1 MIRCRAAS
9 PSSDVWI
16 ACIVGSITTSPSA
29 EFSHPSWWVTA
40 SNPCSARDELPIGA
54 RAAKLSEPDMVISA
68 HASARSPAP
77 GVHTSARGA
86 DRGRTAIQPR
96 SDRWPL
102 TPSGCEEF
110 DRARQ
115 LLTEFRDEE
124 ALDYFELASGR
135 ATDPAVRASAA
146 AFVAGLLLG
155 SHRPWEVD
163 AWAEI
168 VRENA
173 ARPDLGDFLDA
184 AARLQLDDIEG
195 ARAGARAGRGPDRP
209 LVPVLGHR
217 GPDRACARGVS
228 RRRRRGRPR
237 RSARDVRDRS
247 LRARGMG
254 RVRAAV
260 RRERFRS
267 RPKWSRQ
274 VPDDRTFEVITALRS
289 SAPEGVDRIAELI
302 WNRNPG
308 DARVL
313 ALVPRFASKLES
325 VRAMEWSARMRGVGM
340 GRTCPLLARA
350 EDERVEPI
358 ERVRACALA
367 HAAFGDRRA
376 RELLEKAAPDL
387 DDDEVVEAVVEVW
400 TIAAALAD
408 SVVASAATTP
418 TRSLAIT
425 TSLFERGAAARGLRG
440 ARARALAR
448 SRGVVDDRR
457 GRAAPAGAGARRP
470 RGRSRGARRTRTWP
484 GFSKRCWS
492 WPANGD
498 REDRPPR
505 RRAREPV
512 LRDRGSGRQPRP

>member
-1 MIRCRAAS
+1 MAVDA
-9 PSSDVWI
+9 
-16 ACIVGSITTSPSA
+16 
-29 EFSHPSWWVTA
+29 
-40 SNPCSARDELPIGA
+40 
-54 RAAKLSEPDMVISA
+54 
-68 HASARSPAP
+68 
-77 GVHTSARGA
+77 
-86 DRGRTAIQPR
+86 
-96 SDRWPL
+96 
-102 TPSGCEEF
+102 SGCEEF

-173 ARPDLGDFLDA
+173 ERPDLGDFLDA

-195 ARAGARAGRGPDRP
+195 ARAVLERVEDPTDPWFPCSITAARIARAHVAYLDGDVDVARAEVLATFEVDRFAP
-209 LVPVLGHR
+209 EVWDAFARL
-217 GPDRACARGVS
+217 CAESDFDPTEVV
-228 RRRRRGRPR
+228 
-237 RSARDVRDRS
+237 A
-247 LRARGMG
+247 
-254 RVRAAV
+254 
-260 RRERFRS
+260 
-267 RPKWSRQ
+267 Q
-274 VPDDRTFEVITALRS
+274 VPDDRTFDVIAALRS

-350 EDERVEPI
+350 EDERVEPM

-376 RELLEKAAPDL
+376 RELLEKAAPEL
-387 DDDEVVEAVVEVW
+387 EDDEVVEAVVEVW

-408 SVVASAATTP
+408 SVVAGAATTP

-425 TSLFERGAAARGLRG
+425 TSLFERGAPHEAYAVLVHGLSLEAAESLTTDE
-440 ARARALAR
+440 
-448 SRGVVDDRR
+448 VVRLL
-457 GRAAPAGAGARRP
+457 PV
-470 RGRSRGARRTRTWP
+470 
-484 GFSKRCWS
+484 
-492 WPANGD
+492 
-498 REDRPPR
+498 
-505 RRAREPV
+505 PV
-512 LRDRGSGRQPRP
+512 LEGLAAEAEQHGEEDLAGILEAVLVVAGER

>member
-1 MIRCRAAS
+1 MTVDA
-9 PSSDVWI
+9 
-16 ACIVGSITTSPSA
+16 
-29 EFSHPSWWVTA
+29 
-40 SNPCSARDELPIGA
+40 
-54 RAAKLSEPDMVISA
+54 
-68 HASARSPAP
+68 
-77 GVHTSARGA
+77 
-86 DRGRTAIQPR
+86 
-96 SDRWPL
+96 
-102 TPSGCEEF
+102 SGCEEF

-115 LLTEFRDEE
+115 LLTEFREEE

-135 ATDPAVRASAA
+135 ATDRAVRASAA

-173 ARPDLGDFLDA
+173 ERPDLGDFLDA

-195 ARAGARAGRGPDRP
+195 ARAVLERVEDPTDPWFPCSITAARVARAHVAYLDGDVDLARAEVLATFEIDRFAP
-209 LVPVLGHR
+209 EVWDAFARL
-217 GPDRACARGVS
+217 CAES
-228 RRRRRGRPR
+228 DFDPR
-237 RSARDVRDRS
+237 EVVA
-247 LRARGMG
+247 
-254 RVRAAV
+254 
-260 RRERFRS
+260 
-267 RPKWSRQ
+267 Q
-274 VPDDRTFEVITALRS
+274 VPDDRTFEVIAALRS

-350 EDERVEPI
+350 EDERVEPM

-376 RELLEKAAPDL
+376 RELLEKAAPAL
-387 DDDEVVEAVVEVW
+387 EDDEVVEAVVEVW

-408 SVVASAATTP
+408 SVVAGAATTP

-425 TSLFERGAAARGLRG
+425 TSLFERGAPHEAYAVLVHGLSLEAAESLTTDE
-440 ARARALAR
+440 
-448 SRGVVDDRR
+448 VVRLL
-457 GRAAPAGAGARRP
+457 PV
-470 RGRSRGARRTRTWP
+470 
-484 GFSKRCWS
+484 
-492 WPANGD
+492 
-498 REDRPPR
+498 
-505 RRAREPV
+505 PV
-512 LRDRGSGRQPRP
+512 LEGLAAEAEQHGEEDLAGILEAVLVVAGER

>member
-1 MIRCRAAS
+1 M
-9 PSSDVWI
+9 
-16 ACIVGSITTSPSA
+16 A
-29 EFSHPSWWVTA
+29 E
-40 SNPCSARDELPIGA
+40 NDRG
-54 RAAKLSEPDMVISA
+54 
-68 HASARSPAP
+68 PAP
-77 GVHTSARGA
+77 GGA
-86 DRGRTAIQPR
+86 
-96 SDRWPL
+96 
-102 TPSGCEEF
+102 SGCEEF

-135 ATDPAVRASAA
+135 ATDRAVRSSAA

-173 ARPDLGDFLDA
+173 ERPDLGDFLDA

-195 ARAGARAGRGPDRP
+195 ARAVLERVEDPTDPWFPCSVTAARIARAHVAYLDGDVENARAEVLATFEMDRFAP
-209 LVPVLGHR
+209 EVWDAFARL
-217 GPDRACARGVS
+217 CAESDFDPTEVV
-228 RRRRRGRPR
+228 
-237 RSARDVRDRS
+237 A
-247 LRARGMG
+247 
-254 RVRAAV
+254 
-260 RRERFRS
+260 
-267 RPKWSRQ
+267 Q
-274 VPDDRTFEVITALRS
+274 VPDDRTFDVIAALRS

-350 EDERVEPI
+350 EDERVEPM

-387 DDDEVVEAVVEVW
+387 EDDEVVEAVVEVW
-400 TIAAALAD
+400 TIASALAD
-408 SVVASAATTP
+408 SVVAGAATTP
-418 TRSLAIT
+418 SRSLAIT
-425 TSLFERGAAARGLRG
+425 TSLFERGAPHEAYAVLVHGLSLEAAESLTTDE
-440 ARARALAR
+440 
-448 SRGVVDDRR
+448 VVRLL
-457 GRAAPAGAGARRP
+457 PV
-470 RGRSRGARRTRTWP
+470 
-484 GFSKRCWS
+484 
-492 WPANGD
+492 
-498 REDRPPR
+498 
-505 RRAREPV
+505 PV
-512 LRDRGSGRQPRP
+512 LEGLAAEAEQHGEEDLAGILEAVLVVAGER